1 MNGSNYQTNRMAR
14 SVAALIGVVALLTS
28 SPWVFAAPDSNAWG
42 DDPFG
47 APPGATSEPGTGAEQ
62 ESMSPVEL
70 QGIIAGPGGMVAI
83 VDDRVVRIGDRLGA
97 ELVEEITPRAVILRH
112 GPNVRRLV
120 LSVFPTR
127 GR

>member
-1 MNGSNYQTNRMAR
+1 MNGSSRQINRIAINL
-14 SVAALIGVVALLTS
+14 AALISAAALLTS

-47 APPGATSEPGTGAEQ
+47 APPGATSEPGAGAEQ
-62 ESMSPVEL
+62 EPISPVEL

-97 ELVEEITPRAVILRH
+97 DLVEEITPRAVVLRR
-112 GPNVRRLV
+112 GPHVRRLV
-120 LSVFPTR
+120 LSVFPAR

>member
-1 MNGSNYQTNRMAR
+1 MNGSSGQPNRIAT
-14 SVAALIGVVALLTS
+14 SLAALIGAAALLTS

-42 DDPFG
+42 EDPFG
-47 APPGATSEPGTGAEQ
+47 APPGSTSEPGAGAEQ
-62 ESMSPVEL
+62 EPMSPVEL
-70 QGIIAGPGGMVAI
+70 QGIIAGPRGMVAI
-83 VDDRVVRIGDRLGA
+83 VDDRVVRIGDRLGT
-97 ELVEEITPRAVILRH
+97 ELVEEITPRAVVLRR